1 MDAPSSVNFLLKPI
15 SKEPVI
21 LPKVKDF
28 TIKIIDSRL
37 NSTNWKLYINYTNPM
52 MEVSGKVLIDSLIF
66 KKFNNEEIDLKTNKK
81 LIFESS
87 DSGGNVNVSNVTFSI
102 DKGLFLKPSKD
113 LLEGEDY
120 STKIIWS
127 VEE

>member
-1 MDAPSSVNFLLKPI
+1 MWHLSLSSHILK
-15 SKEPVI
+15 VGGV
-21 LPKVKDF
+21 LC
-28 TIKIIDSRL
+28 
-37 NSTNWKLYINYTNPM
+37 
-52 MEVSGKVLIDSLIF
+52 LIDSLIF